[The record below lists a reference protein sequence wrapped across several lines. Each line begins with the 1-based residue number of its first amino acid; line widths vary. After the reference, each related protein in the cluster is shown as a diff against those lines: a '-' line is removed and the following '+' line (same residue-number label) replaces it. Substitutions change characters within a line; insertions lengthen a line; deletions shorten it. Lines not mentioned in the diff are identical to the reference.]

1 MNNTKQFF
9 IGIDVS
15 KLTFDAAMI
24 MVENH
29 QKGSIL
35 TARFENTAPGLKAF
49 AKWLKANGLTTP
61 ASALVVMENTGFYH
75 RRLWLFCEKHNIPV
89 HIGNAAQIKWSLGI
103 IRGKDDTTDS
113 IRLCKYACKQGDEL
127 KNTPALNTDVV
138 RLKDLQTSR
147 TRLIKQLTS
156 NRVYLGELKGVSD
169 PLIYGAME
177 KAYKAAIEGLE
188 KSIAV
193 IEEQIKSIVAKDASL
208 KQNYKLLISV
218 PGIGHVT
225 AIYLLCCTANF
236 AAKPTGKQLACYAG
250 VAPFGYSSG
259 TSIRGRA
266 KVHKMANK
274 ELKRLLYMG
283 ARAAVQHNVEMKAY
297 YERKKGEGKH
307 DLTVINAVKNKII
320 LRVAAVIAR
329 QRPFVRKAA
338 IAA

>member
-1 MNNTKQFF
+1 
-9 IGIDVS
+9 
-15 KLTFDAAMI
+15 
-24 MVENH
+24 
-29 QKGSIL
+29 
-35 TARFENTAPGLKAF
+35 
-49 AKWLKANGLTTP
+49 
-61 ASALVVMENTGFYH
+61 
-75 RRLWLFCEKHNIPV
+75 
-89 HIGNAAQIKWSLGI
+89 
-103 IRGKDDTTDS
+103 
-113 IRLCKYACKQGDEL
+113 
-127 KNTPALNTDVV
+127 VV

-147 TRLIKQLTS
+147 ARLIKQLTS

-188 KSIAV
+188 KSIGV
-193 IEEQIKSIVAKDASL
+193 IEEQIKAIVAKDESM

-225 AIYLLCCTANF
+225 AVYLLCCTANF
-236 AAKPTGKQLACYAG
+236 AARPTGKQLACYAG

-266 KVHKMANK
+266 RVHRMANK

-283 ARAAVQHNVEMKAY
+283 ARAAVQHNPEMKAY
-297 YERKKGEGKH
+297 YERKKSEGKH

-329 QRPFVRKAA
+329 QRPFVQKAA
-338 IAA
+338 LAA